1 MKQCT
6 YCGKAFPDEAT
17 VCEIDGNPLQ
27 ITSTPLE
34 TIKPAADLLAGR
46 KSAIRA
52 AMVAGVIFLFIASKF
67 ATSDQ
72 RISWIMAGALALVT
86 LTCGATVM
94 LVFFFSRRSHQV
106 WSWVLVIP
114 VTLVSYFVLIR
125 LFIFAVRIA
134 LGFMVN
140 GSPQ

>member
-67 ATSDQ
+67 ANSDQ
-72 RISWIMAGALALVT
+72 RISWIIAGSLALVL

-114 VTLVSYFVLIR
+114 VTLVSYLVFTR
-125 LFIFAVRIA
+125 LFVFALRIV
-134 LGFMVN
+134 LHLIGI
-140 GSPQ
+140 GS